1 MAAADLLGAMS
12 WDPGFRGILVVA
24 VGVAVLCGSVYLLLA
39 TNAGHRL
46 GFLLALTGL
55 MGWMTIMGVV
65 WSIYG
70 IGYLGP
76 QASWKVEE
84 INYDALPDA
93 ALPEARSVPA
103 PDELPDVQA
112 ILDED
117 PALAEQFAEADREP
131 TLGDLLSVK
140 PELADRD
147 DLDFGEWELLSTSDP
162 QTGEAQA
169 AASAYLIEERK
180 LFSDSSGFVVIDS
193 YSRGGKDRLAEE
205 ASLLD
210 RVLFKLKRI
219 VSWPLG
225 HPAHYGVVQLQPVIP
240 QEPEPGQPPPAPVV
254 ADDAQVISVI
264 MVRDL
269 GAKRLPSVGLT
280 IFSAIVFAVC
290 VSSLNRREKLVDQ
303 ARAAA
308 GAGTRG

>member
-1 MAAADLLGAMS
+1 MIAATELLGAMS

-39 TNAGHRL
+39 TNSGHRL

-65 WSIYG
+65 WSMYG
-70 IGYLGP
+70 IGYLGS

-84 INYDALPDA
+84 VNYDALPEA
-93 ALPEARSVPA
+93 ALPEARTLPA
-103 PDELPDVQA
+103 PDDLPAVDA
-112 ILDED
+112 ILEED
-117 PALAEQFAEADREP
+117 PDLAGQFAEADREP
-131 TLGDLLSVK
+131 TLGDLLSVQ
-140 PELADRD
+140 PELSERD

-180 LFSDSSGFVVIDS
+180 LFSDSSGFVVVDA
-193 YSRGGKDRLAEE
+193 YSRGGKERAEE
-205 ASLLD
+205 GASLLD
-210 RVLFKLKRI
+210 RARFKLGRI
-219 VSWPLG
+219 LSWPLG
-225 HPAHYGVVQLQPVIP
+225 HPTHYAVVQVRPVIP

-280 IFSAIVFAVC
+280 IFSGIVFAVC
-290 VSSLNRREKLVDQ
+290 VSSLKRREKLVDE

-308 GAGTRG
+308 GAKG

>member
-1 MAAADLLGAMS
+1 MIAATELLGAMS

-39 TNAGHRL
+39 TNSGHRL

-65 WSIYG
+65 WSMYG
-70 IGYLGP
+70 IGYLGS

-84 INYDALPDA
+84 VNYDALPEA
-93 ALPEARSVPA
+93 ALPEARTVPA
-103 PDELPDVQA
+103 PDDLPAVDA
-112 ILDED
+112 ILEED
-117 PALAEQFAEADREP
+117 PDLAGQFAEADREP
-131 TLGDLLSVK
+131 TLGDLLSVQ
-140 PELADRD
+140 PELSERD

-180 LFSDSSGFVVIDS
+180 LFSDSSGFVVVDA
-193 YSRGGKDRLAEE
+193 YSRGGKERAEE
-205 ASLLD
+205 GASLLD
-210 RVLFKLKRI
+210 RARFKLGRI
-219 VSWPLG
+219 LSWPLG
-225 HPAHYGVVQLQPVIP
+225 HPTHYAVVQVRPVIP

-280 IFSAIVFAVC
+280 IFSGIVFAVC
-290 VSSLNRREKLVDQ
+290 VSSLKRREKLVDE

-308 GAGTRG
+308 GAKG

>member
-1 MAAADLLGAMS
+1 VIAATELLGAMS

-39 TNAGHRL
+39 TNSGHRL

-65 WSIYG
+65 WSMYG
-70 IGYLGP
+70 IGYLGS

-84 INYDALPDA
+84 VNYDALPEA
-93 ALPEARSVPA
+93 ALAEARTLPA
-103 PDELPDVQA
+103 PDDLPAVDA
-112 ILDED
+112 ILEED
-117 PALAEQFAEADREP
+117 PDLAGQFAEADREP
-131 TLGDLLSVK
+131 TLGDLLSVQ
-140 PELADRD
+140 PELSERD

-180 LFSDSSGFVVIDS
+180 LFSDSSGFVVVDA
-193 YSRGGKDRLAEE
+193 YSRGGKERAEE
-205 ASLLD
+205 GASLLD
-210 RVLFKLKRI
+210 RARFKLGRI
-219 VSWPLG
+219 LSWPLG
-225 HPAHYGVVQLQPVIP
+225 HPTHYAVVQVRPVIP
-240 QEPEPGQPPPAPVV
+240 QEPEPGQPPPAPAV

-280 IFSAIVFAVC
+280 IFSGIVFAVC
-290 VSSLNRREKLVDQ
+290 VSSLKRREKLVDE

-308 GAGTRG
+308 GAKG